1 MNSLLR
7 LSMIFAASVA
17 VLRAGETLPLD
28 EHLEPL
34 RPFLGKTWRGVFQGG
49 KPDQPTVDISRWE
62 RALNG
67 KAVRIIHSIND
78 GAYGG
83 ESLVRWDDQTKKVT
97 YYYFTTAGFMTQGT
111 LSFEDGKVIGSEKV
125 SGSPNITDVKST
137 TELRADGSMLVKADY
152 LKNGER
158 TSGREVVYQEDSKAE
173 VKFK

>member
-1 MNSLLR
+1 MKRLLN
-7 LSMIFAASVA
+7 LAAILAASLA
-17 VLRAGETLPLD
+17 LARAGETLPLD

-34 RPFLGKTWRGVFQGG
+34 RPFLGKTWRGVFKGA
-49 KPDQPTVDISRWE
+49 KPDQSTVDVSRWE

-67 KAVRIIHSIND
+67 KAVRILHSIND

-83 ESLVRWDDQTKKVT
+83 ESLVRWDDQAKKVT

-111 LSFEDGKVIGSEKV
+111 LSFENGKVIGNEKV
-125 SGSPNITDVKST
+125 SGSSDITDVRST
-137 TELRADGSMLVKADY
+137 TELQTDGSMLVKADY

-158 TSGREVVYQEDSKAE
+158 TSGREVHYTEDAKAE